1 MKTINAQIQE
11 THQNHSENNK
21 EIYMKTSRIIF
32 QSNEYNKEAGQN
44 FET

>member
-21 EIYMKTSRIIF
+21 ENCMKT
-32 QSNEYNKEAGQN
+32 NKNQIALKH
-44 FET
+44 